1 MIFTEKDPLARR
13 WFLHGVS
20 GPTPALE
27 LTERIPIFPR
37 TQPMSDFESKVH
49 EALANPKNQ
58 GEIADADAVGTV
70 GSPECG
76 DMLRMWLK
84 FTEKDGRRV
93 IDRASFQAFG
103 CQTAIAVASMATEL
117 LKGKTAEEA
126 KHLSAQEL
134 AGDLGALPPMKIH
147 CGQLVEGALRN
158 ALDSSATT
166 TPAPDTA
173 PTLATD
179 MERKTAGRI
188 RIVPLD

>member
-1 MIFTEKDPLARR
+1 
-13 WFLHGVS
+13 
-20 GPTPALE
+20 
-27 LTERIPIFPR
+27 
-37 TQPMSDFESKVH
+37 MSSFETKVQ
-49 EALANPKNQ
+49 EALANPQNQ
-58 GEIADADAVGTV
+58 GEITDADAVGTV

-84 FTEKDGRRV
+84 FTEKDGKRV

-117 LKGKTAEEA
+117 LRGKTAEEA
-126 KHLSAQEL
+126 KEMSASEL

-158 ALDSSATT
+158 ALDNSAPVSAPG
-166 TPAPDTA
+166 PASTN
-173 PTLATD
+173 TLSAD
-179 MERKTAGRI
+179 IHRKPAGGI